1 MCGRFTL
8 RTPLKEVARAF
19 DLPPE
24 AFEGAGGW
32 QMRFNIAP
40 TQQVA
45 AVRRHEAGGREAA
58 WLRWGLVPSWADD
71 PSIGNQMIN
80 ARSETADTKPA
91 FRDAFR
97 NGRCLVPA
105 DGFYEWKRGAK
116 PRQPY
121 YIRLVD
127 DGPFAFAG
135 LWQHWRRGDQV
146 IDSCAI
152 LTTDANER
160 VASLHDRMP
169 VILDP
174 DNYDAWLAPNVDD
187 PARLKALLVP
197 YPAERMTLYP
207 VGSSVNSPRHDG
219 PELIAPAARG
229 KSQGS
234 LFD

>member
-8 RTPLKEVARAF
+8 RTPLKEVAGAF
-19 DLPPE
+19 DLEPQ
-24 AFEGAGGW
+24 AFRRDDGGHE
-32 QMRFNIAP
+32 RYNIAP
-40 TQQVA
+40 SQEIA

-71 PSIGNQMIN
+71 AAIGNRMIN
-80 ARSETADTKPA
+80 ARSETAATKPA
-91 FRDAFR
+91 FREAFR
-97 NGRCLVPA
+97 RRRCLVAA

-116 PRQPY
+116 PKQPY
-121 YIRLVD
+121 YIRLVE

-135 LWQHWRRGDQV
+135 LWERWHRGEAV
-146 IDSCAI
+146 IESCTI
-152 LTTDANER
+152 LTSDANEL

-174 DNYDAWLAPNVDD
+174 DDYDAWLD
-187 PARLKALLVP
+187 PDVKDTARLTALLAP
-197 YPAERMTLYP
+197 FPAGRMTAYA
-207 VGSSVNSPRHDG
+207 VSTAVNSPRHEG

-229 KSQGS
+229 KTQGS